1 MARDSGNPPLE
12 GVSVLQIEI
21 IDVNEH
27 RPVIHPSK
35 YNSRGRVHTAHPNIT
50 RVYVQEGSSVAK
62 QLVYTV
68 VATDGDRNNI
78 LRYSMTGWEK

>member
-1 MARDSGNPPLE
+1 MVARDSGNPPLE
-12 GVSVLQIEI
+12 GASVLQIEV

-35 YNSRGRVHTAHPNIT
+35 YNSRGRVHTAHPNVT
-50 RVYVQEGSSVAK
+50 RVYVRENMVAK

-68 VATDGDRNNI
+68 VATDGDCNNI
-78 LRYSMTGWEK
+78 LEYSMTGWEI